1 MMNLTKD
8 LSWLETIIDQDYQMS
23 KGSKIALSLAY
34 VGNLIT
40 GLLTHYK
47 LYCFLEKLSQ
57 RTINKIL
64 SFDSV
69 IRSAI
74 FPLAIVMQVLFL
86 WFENET
92 NQILGDW
99 GCYFFAYQI
108 FALIVFLQSQSF
120 FMALFRYICV
130 AHEDKLRKWHL
141 TPKVSNF

>member
-92 NQILGDW
+92 NQIL
-99 GCYFFAYQI
+99 
-108 FALIVFLQSQSF
+108 
-120 FMALFRYICV
+120 
-130 AHEDKLRKWHL
+130 
-141 TPKVSNF
+141 